1 MIKKT
6 TKLNNNSVVS
16 AYKDN
21 VAFIKGPKVEQFSPK
36 YSEKP
41 SIYQNSSFESVISI
55 KAETHNFPTTVE
67 PLVGLQLVLEEKLE
81 MISRWTRIN
90 SFSGDCRIHDSIS
103 KI

>member
-21 VAFIKGPKVEQFSPK
+21 VAFIKGPKVEQLPK

-41 SIYQNSSFESVISI
+41 SVYR
-55 KAETHNFPTTVE
+55 T
-67 PLVGLQLVLEEKLE
+67 LL
-81 MISRWTRIN
+81 
-90 SFSGDCRIHDSIS
+90 
-103 KI
+103 